1 MTNTSPRLEPSPLD
15 QMDSVVSFMLPGV
28 VAYVAWRTY
37 SVLKWQQD
45 AAYGKDKDTIRVT
58 PLLWGDT
65 ILYTRNIDILRQVAG
80 GGSNRTFI
88 KPEWGSEG
96 MMIFGRNLVSE
107 NLDDWRR
114 HRRIMQ
120 PAFNTKTYDLVWQ
133 DTIKTYKDMVKTE
146 AWPTTPGQSID
157 IPSIGRYT
165 YKLGLYVIAAIG
177 LGVRFDWATPP
188 TPPGQKK
195 GLHENIQTLEHFYIL
210 LIIFSKKLLNALPI
224 NACKQLM
231 ESYNSVKTFI
241 QSEIHVRRDLVHQSM
256 AQGDTENESLRL
268 DVFTRLILSNE
279 MEGKYPLSDPELIG
293 SVYMLLLAGHDTTSA
308 TIIAACA
315 QLAVHPDIQAKI
327 YEEVQSL
334 GDNWTFESYSKLR
347 YTLQVFVEASRLYP
361 AGFLALRSPLEDTV
375 VRVPAANSTRQP
387 SQLALPKDS
396 AVCVDFIG
404 VHYNPNVFPDPMR
417 FNPSRWDGVGEDHFT
432 TFSTGPR
439 QCLGKKFAMTEGVAF
454 LASLIKDY
462 RIAPLLKA
470 GETVEQWK
478 DRSLNNIK
486 MLLTLSI
493 KDAPLVLTRR

>member
-1 MTNTSPRLEPSPLD
+1 MG
-15 QMDSVVSFMLPGV
+15 MGV
-28 VAYVAWRTY
+28 EWTWKQREN
-37 SVLKWQQD
+37 
-45 AAYGKDKDTIRVT
+45 AYGKDKDTIRVT

-478 DRSLNNIK
+478 DRSLKNIK